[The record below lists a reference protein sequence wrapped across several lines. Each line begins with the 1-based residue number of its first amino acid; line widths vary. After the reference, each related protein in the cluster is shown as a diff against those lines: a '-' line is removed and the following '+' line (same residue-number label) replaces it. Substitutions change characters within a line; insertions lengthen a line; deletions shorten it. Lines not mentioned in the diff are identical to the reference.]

1 MQIPEIPYEAMIILL
16 RAAFDNWLRF
26 NFLFSI
32 NSLNV
37 RSNSVKFTLTTVP
50 QHPDADSLYVEK
62 IDVGEAE
69 PRTVISGLRK
79 FVAQDQLEGALV
91 AVVCNLKP
99 VNMRGIKSHG
109 KRFF

>member
-1 MQIPEIPYEAMIILL
+1 M
-16 RAAFDNWLRF
+16 
-26 NFLFSI
+26 
-32 NSLNV
+32 
-37 RSNSVKFTLTTVP
+37 
-50 QHPDADSLYVEK
+50 
-62 IDVGEAE
+62 GEAE